1 MTQGYPLPLEAATQ
15 AVAETPEGAFCM
27 DERNFQAFY
36 AQTASRLRAYLA
48 RASGNP
54 TLADDL
60 MQETYYRFLRAALP
74 PMTEAHRKN
83 YLFRI
88 GTNLLRDHFR
98 SAKRI
103 HEPLPE
109 LPTGERTGHNIR
121 LRSDLERVFQKLN
134 PRERQLLW
142 MAYAEGANHNEIAEV
157 MELKAQSVRAL
168 LFRARHKLA
177 EMLRRKG
184 LGPEVL
190 P

>member
-1 MTQGYPLPLEAATQ
+1 MTLDYTLALEAVITAIV
-15 AVAETPEGAFCM
+15 VAKEEPFRM
-27 DERNFQAFY
+27 DERSFRAFY

-74 PMTEAHRKN
+74 PMTEAHRRN

-98 SAKRI
+98 SAKRV
-103 HEPLPE
+103 HEPLPD
-109 LPTGERTGHNIR
+109 LPTGERIGHNIR
-121 LRSDLERVFQKLN
+121 LRTDLERVFQRLN

-142 MAYAEGANHNEIAEV
+142 LAYAEGASHKEIAEV
-157 MELKAQSVRAL
+157 MELKAPSVRAL

-177 EMLRRKG
+177 ELLRKKG
-184 LGPEVL
+184 LGPEML
-190 P
+190 S